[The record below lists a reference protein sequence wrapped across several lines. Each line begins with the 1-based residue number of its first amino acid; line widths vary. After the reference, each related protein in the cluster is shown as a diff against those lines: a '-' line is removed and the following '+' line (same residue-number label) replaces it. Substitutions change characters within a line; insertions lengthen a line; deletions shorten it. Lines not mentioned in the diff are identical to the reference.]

1 MMAEGAVYL
10 NKQKEAYSM
19 MDRRDMKTAYLML
32 TPAILCLTV
41 FVIIPIIM
49 AVQKSFYNWSF
60 YTESTYVGL
69 NNFRMIVLNEYFRQ
83 ALINIIKFV
92 AVIVPLSLTTTFFFA
107 LVLRR
112 LSKRTTSL
120 VKSAIYIPGII
131 AGIIVS
137 AVFAVVFDYRAGLL
151 NQLIMDLGGKRI
163 AFLNDSIWSFWSIVL
178 TTLWMGLGGGTILM
192 FAALVGIPD
201 EYYEAASIDGANAFQ
216 KMLHVTL
223 PQMKN
228 IIVLQ
233 TISGVSGTLQMVDLP
248 MFLTNGGPL
257 NKTLTPMLY
266 IYNNFRDRNKTMG
279 FTIAG
284 ALLIMIVIALI
295 NSLVFRLIQ
304 SERSIDG

>member
-1 MMAEGAVYL
+1 
-10 NKQKEAYSM
+10 M